1 MSKIQTALERE
12 TELEP
17 VRDQGW
23 FSACP
28 SFAELGDDF
37 VRAGFTESEND
48 TVLVDMLRRAIR
60 AYDHAYAHE
69 KIRVLRNIVM
79 EMYQKDM
86 TRKELIDFWRTIHM

>member
-1 MSKIQTALERE
+1 MIQTALQRE
-12 TELEP
+12 AELEP
-17 VRDQGW
+17 VREQGW
-23 FSACP
+23 FSVCD

-48 TVLVDMLRRAIR
+48 TVLVDTLRRAIR

-69 KIRVLRNIVM
+69 KIQVLRNIVM

-86 TRKELIDFWRTIHM
+86 SRKELIDFWRTIRI

>member
-1 MSKIQTALERE
+1 MSLIQTALERE

-17 VRDQGW
+17 VREQGW
-23 FSACP
+23 FSACE
-28 SFAELGDDF
+28 SFSKLGDDF
-37 VRAGFTESEND
+37 VRAGFTESSDD
-48 TVLVDMLRRAIR
+48 TILVDILRRAIR

-86 TRKELIDFWRTIHM
+86 SRTVLMDFWRTIRV